1 MRLGIWG
8 GAAILIAD
16 FVVAVY
22 LLVRQ
27 RVAFFVPIVGC
38 VAQVALGIGAVAMES
53 LAGPVH

>member
-1 MRLGIWG
+1 
-8 GAAILIAD
+8 LIAD